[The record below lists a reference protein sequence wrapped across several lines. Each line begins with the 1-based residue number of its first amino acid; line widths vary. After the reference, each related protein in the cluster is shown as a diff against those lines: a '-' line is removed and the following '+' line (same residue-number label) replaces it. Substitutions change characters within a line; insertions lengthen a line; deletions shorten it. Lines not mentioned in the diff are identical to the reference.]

1 MFSKILIAN
10 RGEIALRIIRAARE
24 LNIKTVA
31 VFSTADDFS
40 LHKKFADEAICIGPP
55 DPIKSYLNEASI
67 LAAAELTN
75 ADAIHPGYGFL
86 SENANFSSICKDNN
100 ITFIG
105 SDSKTINSM
114 GHKSIAKDTM
124 KSAGVAVIPGS
135 DGIVHNIEEG
145 LKIASNIGYPI
156 IIKAASGGGGRGMRM
171 VEKEEDFTNAF
182 NSAQSES
189 KIAFNNEEVYIEK
202 YFTEPRHIE
211 IQILADSHGNTY
223 AFGEREC
230 SIQRRHQKIIEESPS
245 PAIDDEMRKKMCDI
259 AILAAKSVN
268 YIGAGTVEFL
278 YDPLSEDFFFM
289 EMNTRIQV
297 EHPVTEY
304 VTNVDLVKHQILC
317 HAGLAIPKKYKNL
330 KLRGHSIECRINAED
345 PDKNFMPSPGTLK
358 SVHFPGGL
366 GVRVDSCIYTG
377 YTVPS
382 NYDSMIAKIIVHA
395 ETRLEAINK
404 MYTSLNECVID
415 GIKTNI
421 EFQKKI
427 LQNDT
432 FIKGDFN
439 TNFLNNFH

>member
-1 MFSKILIAN
+1 MFNKILIAN

-24 LNIKTVA
+24 LNISTVA
-31 VFSTADDFS
+31 VFSTADDFY

-100 ITFIG
+100 ISFIG
-105 SDSKTINSM
+105 PDAKTINSM

-135 DGIVHNIEEG
+135 DGIVGTIEEG
-145 LKIASNIGYPI
+145 LKIASSIGYPV

-171 VEKEEDFTNAF
+171 VDKEEDFSNAF

-230 SIQRRHQKIIEESPS
+230 SIQRRHQKLIEESPS
-245 PAIDDEMRKKMCDI
+245 PAISDEVRKKMCNT

-268 YIGAGTVEFL
+268 YVGAGTVEFL
-278 YDPLSEDFFFM
+278 YDPLSDDFFFM

-317 HAGLAIPKKYKNL
+317 HAGLALPKKYENL

-345 PDKNFMPSPGTLK
+345 PDKTFMPSPGKLT

-366 GVRVDSCIYTG
+366 GVRVDSSVYTG
-377 YTVPS
+377 YTIPS

-395 ETRLEAINK
+395 ETRVEAINK

-427 LQNDT
+427 LKNDA